1 MARHI
6 FNKEECTQPPTKRDP
21 QRMKWLKNVVEMEF
35 NPNHLDDRI
44 NKMIREEIWKSCM
57 SYLYADA
64 TNLRNSER
72 KKKKI
77 IEDDENDDM
86 A

>member
-1 MARHI
+1 
-6 FNKEECTQPPTKRDP
+6 
-21 QRMKWLKNVVEMEF
+21 MKWLKNVVEMEF